1 MLDVAD
7 DTARHWF
14 IDHPFTTA
22 AIVSVLVLL
31 ITVLNVDR
39 VARRRQ
45 QRERSRVIAAQAAIV
60 SRQGQRATDLARDAL
75 DDETQREAAT
85 DELRNYMTM
94 LLITAPILIDA
105 PSARAFLEAAQ
116 RLAALVSIALQRAA
130 DGRAHELDDPL
141 DRAADGVAA
150 AAAPLTSI
158 LNLDQLA
165 AVDSGDDPGDSGDS
179 GDRSDGATGPAPEPR

>member
-1 MLDVAD
+1 MLDVVD

-39 VARRRQ
+39 VVRRRQ
-45 QRERSRVIAAQAAIV
+45 LRERSRVIAAQAAIV

-85 DELRNYMTM
+85 DELRTYMTM

-105 PSARAFLEAAQ
+105 ASARAFLEAAQ

-130 DGRAHELDDPL
+130 DGRAHELDDTL
-141 DRAADGVAA
+141 DRAADAVAA
-150 AAAPLTSI
+150 TATPLTSI

-165 AVDSGDDPGDSGDS
+165 AVDSGGDAGDSG
-179 GDRSDGATGPAPEPR
+179 GDATGPAPAPR